1 MLTIQG
7 IPKNPQPLQSNH
19 CARSRMVPPDARRLW
34 PNPLVERSKQ
44 LQAKRY
50 VATTISMCACVLTS
64 VSVFV
69 IHMSYVYYVYL
80 CITVDKGQSLA
91 QYSNGL
97 LQSLHLKEKAE
108 STTPSGSIVSTETET
123 RSPWLT
129 GYQTRHKK
137 NGFTCLSQHED
148 DFEFVWTQFSIPMAT
163 PFHLHCWKQCL
174 STFNENLP
182 LASTSGCPFL
192 DAVPT
197 RGIED
202 AKVNQWEIWK
212 ELEHLRL
219 RKFWTTKFS
228 QNHQESKSIIYI
240 SDFRILKKDSPQ
252 ENAVIGKTEG
262 PHCATEGG
270 TGS

>member
-1 MLTIQG
+1 
-7 IPKNPQPLQSNH
+7 
-19 CARSRMVPPDARRLW
+19 
-34 PNPLVERSKQ
+34 
-44 LQAKRY
+44 
-50 VATTISMCACVLTS
+50 
-64 VSVFV
+64 
-69 IHMSYVYYVYL
+69 
-80 CITVDKGQSLA
+80 
-91 QYSNGL
+91 
-97 LQSLHLKEKAE
+97 
-108 STTPSGSIVSTETET
+108 
-123 RSPWLT
+123 
-129 GYQTRHKK
+129 
-137 NGFTCLSQHED
+137 
-148 DFEFVWTQFSIPMAT
+148 
-163 PFHLHCWKQCL
+163 L

-219 RKFWTTKFS
+219 RKFFH
-228 QNHQESKSIIYI
+228 HQVFPESGIQVNY

-262 PHCATEGG
+262 PHCVTEGG

>member
-19 CARSRMVPPDARRLW
+19 CARSRMVPPDARRLS

-97 LQSLHLKEKAE
+97 LQSLHLKEKGRVHDPVRIHRLDRNGNQKPFIDWL
-108 STTPSGSIVSTETET
+108 SNT
-123 RSPWLT
+123 SPKKWL
-129 GYQTRHKK
+129 Y
-137 NGFTCLSQHED
+137 LS
-148 DFEFVWTQFSIPMAT
+148 
-163 PFHLHCWKQCL
+163 L
-174 STFNENLP
+174 STRRRF
-182 LASTSGCPFL
+182 
-192 DAVPT
+192 
-197 RGIED
+197 
-202 AKVNQWEIWK
+202 
-212 ELEHLRL
+212 
-219 RKFWTTKFS
+219 
-228 QNHQESKSIIYI
+228 
-240 SDFRILKKDSPQ
+240 
-252 ENAVIGKTEG
+252 
-262 PHCATEGG
+262 
-270 TGS
+270 